1 MTKLCK
7 LLTIYAFLKPN
18 GNSPLGLHRKEIFYI
33 FTNMKFTYKNT
44 LISCYVCFFI
54 QSIVNNF
61 SPLLFV
67 IYSRE
72 FNISLDQ
79 ITLLVGFNFV
89 IQMLVDILGAGYAD
103 KIGYRRGIII
113 AHIFSTIGI
122 AGLGIYPQ
130 IFPPFVGILIAT
142 VFCALGSGFIEVL
155 ASPIVEA
162 LPTDEKSS
170 AMSLLHSFY
179 CWGHIAIVLLSTL
192 FFTIVGTQNWKI
204 LAYIWALIPAL
215 NCISFIFVPISNYS
229 EGRETVSIGGL
240 FKLFD
245 FRLFLILMICSGAAE
260 QSIAQWASLFA
271 ETGLGVSKT
280 VGDLLGPCLF
290 GLMMAISRTLYGAI
304 GAKLNLERVMTICA
318 IGMIGGYVLT
328 FAAPIPVVSL
338 IGCAIIGLFVGI
350 YWPGTLSLATRKLPQ
365 GGTSMF
371 ALLALAGDVGCTAG
385 PSLIGLVSGRIAG
398 DMAMKIGILSAAI
411 FPAVAFVILRIIK
424 NRKTESGQ

>member
-1 MTKLCK
+1 
-7 LLTIYAFLKPN
+7 
-18 GNSPLGLHRKEIFYI
+18 
-33 FTNMKFTYKNT
+33 MKFTYKNT

-54 QSIVNNF
+54 QAIVNNF
-61 SPLLFV
+61 SPLLFAT
-67 IYSRE
+67 YSRD

-79 ITLLVGFNFV
+79 ITMLVSFNFI

-113 AHIFSTIGI
+113 AHIFSAIGI
-122 AGLGIYPQ
+122 AGLGI
-130 IFPPFVGILIAT
+130 FPYILPKFVGLLVAT

-179 CWGHIAIVLLSTL
+179 CWGHLAIVLLSTL
-192 FFTIVGTQNWKI
+192 YFTLFGAENWRI
-204 LAYIWALIPAL
+204 LAGLWALVPAV
-215 NCISFIFVPISNYS
+215 NCVSFIFVPINSYS
-229 EGRETVSIGGL
+229 EGRETASIGNL

-245 FRLFLILMICSGAAE
+245 FRLFLLLMICAGAAE

-280 VGDLLGPCLF
+280 LGDLLGPCLF
-290 GLMMAISRTLYGAI
+290 GLMMAISRTIYGAV

-318 IGMIGGYVLT
+318 VGMVGGYVLT
-328 FAAPIPVVSL
+328 FAAPIPIVSL
-338 IGCAIIGLFVGI
+338 IGCALIGLFVGI

-371 ALLALAGDVGCTAG
+371 ALLALAGDVGCTSG
-385 PSLIGLVSGRIAG
+385 PGLIGLISGRISG
-398 DMAMKIGILSAAI
+398 DMSMKIGILSAAI
-411 FPAVAFVILRIIK
+411 FPIAAFILLRIIK
-424 NRKTESGQ
+424 KRKSGPDLPTKS

>member
-1 MTKLCK
+1 MVKLCK
-7 LLTIYAFLKPN
+7 LLTIGAFLKPN

-113 AHIFSTIGI
+113 A
-122 AGLGIYPQ
+122 
-130 IFPPFVGILIAT
+130 T

-192 FFTIVGTQNWKI
+192 FFTIAGTQNWKI

>member
-1 MTKLCK
+1 
-7 LLTIYAFLKPN
+7 
-18 GNSPLGLHRKEIFYI
+18 
-33 FTNMKFTYKNT
+33 MKFTYKHT
-44 LISCYVCFFI
+44 LISCYICFFI

-67 IYSRE
+67 TYSRE
-72 FNISLDQ
+72 FSVSLDQ
-79 ITLLVGFNFV
+79 ITLLVGFNFT

-113 AHIFSTIGI
+113 AHIFSAIGI
-122 AGLGIYPQ
+122 AGLGIFPH
-130 IFPPFVGILIAT
+130 ILPPFAGLLIAT

-192 FFTIVGTQNWKI
+192 FFALAGMQNWRI
-204 LAYIWALIPAL
+204 LAFLWALIPAI
-215 NCISFIFVPISNYS
+215 NCISFIFVPINNYS
-229 EGRETVSIGGL
+229 DGRETVSIGGL
-240 FKLFD
+240 FKLTD
-245 FRLFLILMICSGAAE
+245 FRLFLVLMICAGAAE

-271 ETGLGVSKT
+271 ETGLGVTKT

-290 GLMMAISRTLYGAI
+290 ALMMALSRTFYGAV
-304 GAKLNLERVMTICA
+304 GAKLNLERVMTVCA
-318 IGMIGGYVLT
+318 LGMIGGYILT
-328 FAAPIPVVSL
+328 FAAPQPAVSL
-338 IGCAIIGLFVGI
+338 IGCAVIGLFVGI

-371 ALLALAGDVGCTAG
+371 ALLALAGDVGCAGG
-385 PSLIGLVSGRIAG
+385 PSLIGLISGRISG
-398 DMAMKIGILSAAI
+398 EMSMKIGILSAAI
-411 FPAVAFVILRIIK
+411 FPAAAFVILRIVK
-424 NRKTESGQ
+424 NRKSEPDQATKL

>member
-1 MTKLCK
+1 MKL
-7 LLTIYAFLKPN
+7 
-18 GNSPLGLHRKEIFYI
+18 
-33 FTNMKFTYKNT
+33 TYKHT
-44 LISCYVCFFI
+44 LISCYICFFI

-61 SPLLFV
+61 SPLLFAT
-67 IYSRE
+67 YSRE
-72 FNISLDQ
+72 FSVSLDQ
-79 ITLLVGFNFV
+79 ITLLVGFNFT

-113 AHIFSTIGI
+113 AHIFSAIGI
-122 AGLGIYPQ
+122 AGLGIFPY
-130 IFPPFVGILIAT
+130 ILPPFAGLLFAT

-192 FFTIVGTQNWKI
+192 FFALAGMQNWRI
-204 LAYIWALIPAL
+204 LAFLWALIPAI
-215 NCISFIFVPISNYS
+215 NCISFIFVPINNYS

-240 FKLFD
+240 FKLTD
-245 FRLFLILMICSGAAE
+245 FRLFLVLMICAGAAE

-271 ETGLGVSKT
+271 ETGLGVTKT

-290 GLMMAISRTLYGAI
+290 ALMMALSRTFYGAV
-304 GAKLNLERVMTICA
+304 GAKLNLERVMTVCA
-318 IGMIGGYVLT
+318 LGMIGGYILT
-328 FAAPIPVVSL
+328 FAAPQPAISL
-338 IGCAIIGLFVGI
+338 IGCAVIGLFVGI

-371 ALLALAGDVGCTAG
+371 ALLALAGDVGCAGG
-385 PSLIGLVSGRIAG
+385 PSLIGLISGRISG
-398 DMAMKIGILSAAI
+398 EMSMKIGILSASI
-411 FPAVAFVILRIIK
+411 FPAAAFVILRIVK
-424 NRKTESGQ
+424 NRKSEPDQATKL

>member
-1 MTKLCK
+1 
-7 LLTIYAFLKPN
+7 
-18 GNSPLGLHRKEIFYI
+18 
-33 FTNMKFTYKNT
+33 MKFTYKNT

-54 QSIVNNF
+54 QAIVNNF
-61 SPLLFV
+61 SPLLFAT
-67 IYSRE
+67 YSRD

-79 ITLLVGFNFV
+79 ITMLVSFNFI

-103 KIGYRRGIII
+103 KIGYRRGIVI
-113 AHIFSTIGI
+113 AHIFSVIGI
-122 AGLGIYPQ
+122 AGLGI
-130 IFPPFVGILIAT
+130 FPYIMPEFVGLLVAT

-179 CWGHIAIVLLSTL
+179 CWGHLAIVLLSTL
-192 FFTIVGTQNWKI
+192 YFKLFGTENWRI
-204 LAYIWALIPAL
+204 LAGLWALVPVV
-215 NCISFIFVPISNYS
+215 NCVSFIFVPISNYS
-229 EGRETVSIGGL
+229 EGRETASIGNL

-245 FRLFLILMICSGAAE
+245 FRLFLLLMICAGAAE

-280 VGDLLGPCLF
+280 LGDLLGPCLF
-290 GLMMAISRTLYGAI
+290 GLMMAISRTFYGAF

-318 IGMIGGYVLT
+318 VGMVGGYVLT
-328 FAAPIPVVSL
+328 FAAPIPIFSL
-338 IGCAIIGLFVGI
+338 LGCALIGLFVGI

-371 ALLALAGDVGCTAG
+371 ALLALAGDVGCTSG
-385 PSLIGLVSGRIAG
+385 PGLIGLISGRITG
-398 DMAMKIGILSAAI
+398 DMSMKIGILSAAI
-411 FPAVAFVILRIIK
+411 FPIAAFILLRIIK
-424 NRKTESGQ
+424 KRKSGPDLPTKS